1 MRLHCLQIPH
11 TLPTRAYSHCA
22 FTQKARLFPGMMRTQ
37 GYQTIAYG
45 NGDGGEVA
53 TDEWVS
59 LFDEDEYHALVG
71 PIEPTELI
79 GTRADSGTA
88 LYQQFNYG
96 LRFELNERLVPGD
109 VICLPF
115 GTAHETAVKT
125 LPLVESHEVAL
136 IETGIGYSEPCAL
149 YRVYESN
156 AWRHWMLG
164 HEGREGSMWGS
175 PRLEW
180 VVPNYYDPL
189 DWPLVRPSRRPT
201 TVVYLGRLQT
211 IKGLDLVGELAQ
223 RMPDLTFEICGQGDP
238 GPFLTSANICYRPP
252 ITGRERTAFLGNA
265 RAAIFPSRF
274 VEPFCGAA
282 VEAMLCGTP
291 VVTSDFGAFTETVV
305 PGVTGYRCRTI
316 DGWVTALRDV
326 ETLDR
331 ATVSASARSRYTIP
345 VVGPR
350 YREVFEELAAAN
362 WQPHLLGN
370 AQ

>member
-11 TLPTRAYSHCA
+11 TLPTRQFSHCA

-37 GYQTIAYG
+37 GYHTIAYG
-45 NGDGGEVA
+45 NGDGHEVRA
-53 TDEWVS
+53 DEWVEI
-59 LFDEDEYHALVG
+59 FDEDDYHSRVG

-79 GTRADSGTA
+79 GSRAESGSA
-88 LYQQFNYG
+88 LYQQFNYA
-96 LRFELNERLVPGD
+96 LRYELGERLEPGD
-109 VICLPF
+109 AICLPF
-115 GTAHETAVKT
+115 GGAHDAAVQT
-125 LPLVESHEVAL
+125 LPLVQSHEVAL
-136 IETGIGYSEPCAL
+136 IETGIGYAEPVAL

-164 HEGREGSMWGS
+164 REGREGSAWGS

-211 IKGLDLVGELAQ
+211 VKGLDLVTALAR

-238 GPFLTSANICYRPP
+238 APFLTSANIHYRPP
-252 ITGRERTAFLGNA
+252 ITGRERIDFLGYA
-265 RAAIFPSRF
+265 GAAIFPSRF

-305 PGVTGYRCRTI
+305 DGVTGFRCRTI
-316 DGWVTALRDV
+316 DGWVRALREV
-326 ETLDR
+326 EHLDR
-331 ATVSASARSRYTIP
+331 VSIAMSARHRYTIP
-345 VVGPR
+345 AVGPR

-362 WQPHLLGN
+362 WQPHLLGC
-370 AQ
+370 AT